1 MILTLITVLVTLA
14 EVIGEIVLH
23 AKISSSDYYG
33 NNIFK
38 YLEGLLQFK
47 GCSDE
52 AWNVALDEVSRNFAD
67 PVIYDRPPA

>member
-1 MILTLITVLVTLA
+1 MAVGLTIA
-14 EVIGEIVLH
+14 EVMAEIVLY

-47 GCSDE
+47 GCSDA
-52 AWNVALDEVSRNFAD
+52 AWDVALDKVGNNFTD
-67 PVIYDRPPA
+67 SVIYDRPPA